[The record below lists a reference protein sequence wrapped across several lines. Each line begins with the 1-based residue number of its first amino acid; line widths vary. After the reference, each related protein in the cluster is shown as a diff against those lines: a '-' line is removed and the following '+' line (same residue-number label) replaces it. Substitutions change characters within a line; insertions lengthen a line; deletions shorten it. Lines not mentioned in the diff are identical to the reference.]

1 MRTRRLLASLLAAA
15 PLLALCSVSRAS
27 PPALPHRIAID
38 ARGPLALVEVTRAV
52 AFDRSG
58 CDATLEMALPEGGVM
73 VAVEVRDRGRW
84 RRIDAPDARASERFE
99 QERTARRRD
108 CDPESQVDAADSET
122 TERLRLVARDGL
134 RGPATVRYRF
144 AATVSF
150 TGGRYHLRF
159 PAAPESVPIPADV
172 SLTTRDASDVEIAG
186 ARVQGGGATAL
197 GHATTR
203 SGWEVSWAPRGPEAG
218 DAPTVAARVAA
229 APISA
234 REIAVA
240 YALRGRASRPQP
252 GPSSVLF
259 VIDRSRSVGLP
270 GLSAE
275 RDVARRLLEILP
287 PATRFDALFFDRGPS
302 KLLFPL
308 PRPATREAI
317 EALEAEMVPDRLQN
331 GTDLVTALR
340 EAGALLRR
348 EPPGPGRVLLAIVTD
363 GALPERQDAAALD
376 RALGPLPGLDVAVA
390 AFVVRPPDDDPMP
403 PSAAQSLHGLA
414 GLRGGVA
421 RDLRTPDIS
430 DGVAAALADL
440 DRGGDV
446 GLLRLAVDGRHRLL
460 ADALAPGAALS
471 GVVIVPS
478 QGPRAAAPTID
489 GLVRGQR
496 VAVPAPP
503 APIAADWL
511 RPWAASAGTPGSRL
525 LLGTDLVALVE
536 PIAHPS
542 AQGEPLVRGSMDR
555 LVIRNV
561 LSLAY
566 MPRARACYLGRTGAT
581 AALRDLT
588 GRVRLAI
595 DVVRGEVERASIESS
610 TLNQSTVED
619 CLRDEAYAIE
629 VPRAVRSDAPV
640 TAVLNLNFRPHTQDK
655 PAPNLGAVGDQ
666 IDLIIE
672 SAFPHDEA
680 PAQADAP
687 TTPAATPPTAFPTR

>member
-1 MRTRRLLASLLAAA
+1 MRTRRLLASLLVAG
-15 PLLALCSVSRAS
+15 PLVAVPFGSRAT
-27 PPALPHRIAID
+27 PPATPHRIAID
-38 ARGPLALVEVTRAV
+38 ARGPLALVEVTRALT
-52 AFDRSG
+52 FDRAG
-58 CDATLEMALPEGGVM
+58 CDAILEMALPDGGVM

-84 RRIDAPDARASERFE
+84 RRIDAPDARAAERFE
-99 QERTARRRD
+99 QERTTRHRD
-108 CDPESQVDAADSET
+108 CDPEAQLDAADSAT
-122 TERLRLVARDGL
+122 TERLRLAARDGL

-144 AATVSF
+144 AATVPF
-150 TGGRYHLRF
+150 AGGRYHLRF
-159 PAAPESVPIPADV
+159 PAAPESIPAPADV

-186 ARVQGGGATAL
+186 ARVQGAGATAL

-203 SGWEVSWAPRGPEAG
+203 SGWEVSWAPREPQPV

-229 APISA
+229 TPISA
-234 REIAVA
+234 KEVAVA
-240 YALRGRASRPQP
+240 YALRGRPSRPQP

-275 RDVARRLLEILP
+275 RDLARRLLEILP

-302 KLLFPL
+302 KVLFPL
-308 PRPATREAI
+308 ARPATREAI
-317 EALEAEMVPDRLQN
+317 DALEAEMVPDRLQN

-348 EPPGPGRVLLAIVTD
+348 DPPGSGRVLLAIVTD

-403 PSAAQSLHGLA
+403 SYAAQSLHGFA
-414 GLRGGVA
+414 GLRGGIA
-421 RDLRTPDIS
+421 RDLRTPEIG

-446 GLLRLAVDGRHRLL
+446 GLLRIAVDGRHRPL

-471 GVVIVPS
+471 GVVIVPG
-478 QGPRAAAPTID
+478 QGSRAPAPTID
-489 GLVRGQR
+489 ALVRGQR
-496 VAVPAPP
+496 VAIPAQPS
-503 APIAADWL
+503 PIAADWL
-511 RPWAASAGTPGSRL
+511 RSWSAPAGPPRSRL

-542 AQGEPLVRGSMDR
+542 APGEPVVRGSMDR
-555 LVIRNV
+555 MVIRNV

-588 GRVRLAI
+588 GRVKLAI

-640 TAVLNLNFRPHTQDK
+640 TAVLNLNFRPHTQEK

-680 PAQADAP
+680 PVQADAP
-687 TTPAATPPTAFPTR
+687 ATPPTAFPTR